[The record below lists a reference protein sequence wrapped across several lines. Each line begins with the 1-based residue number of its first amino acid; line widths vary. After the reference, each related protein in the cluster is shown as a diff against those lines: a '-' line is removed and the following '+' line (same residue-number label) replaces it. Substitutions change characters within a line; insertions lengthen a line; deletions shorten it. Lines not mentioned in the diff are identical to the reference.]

1 MKKLQFKLRD
11 LKIISVI
18 AETRSI
24 GGTATLLGIAQANV
38 SKHLSDF
45 ENRIGLKVFERTT
58 RYLALTQ
65 FGEALVPFI
74 NASLEK
80 HEDLAN
86 FISDYKHE
94 KRGRVTIYGPIGI
107 ISYLSKSV
115 IHEIKDIGDIHI
127 HLKTYNLNRHEFFEG
142 AEFPDDCDILITNTL
157 PKDENLV
164 ASYLTKYAVT
174 AYATQEYLNRHPIK
188 SPEELE
194 SHSCILIDSMMID
207 DANIW
212 RFYPHESDEP
222 REFRVTGNYICD
234 NSQTAF
240 ELARNNLG
248 IFLAHKDNLQQYVK
262 QGIFIPCFNHKYEWR
277 LDLIAIFRKREYQPW
292 RVQYVLD
299 SVLETLRRQIEQD
312 ANRE

>member
-1 MKKLQFKLRD
+1 MNKLQFKMRD

-24 GGTATLLGIAQANV
+24 GGAATLLGIAQANV

-45 ENRIGLKVFERTT
+45 ETRIGLKIFERTT

-65 FGEALVPFI
+65 FGEALVPYI
-74 NASLEK
+74 NATLEK
-80 HEDLAN
+80 NEELAN
-86 FISDYKHE
+86 FVSDYKHE
-94 KRGRVTIYGPIGI
+94 KRGRVTIYGPTGVV
-107 ISYLSKSV
+107 SYLARSV
-115 IHEIKDIGDIHI
+115 IHKIKDIGDIHI

-157 PKDENLV
+157 PKDEGLV

-174 AYATQEYLNRHPIK
+174 AFATQEYLNRNPIN
-188 SPEELE
+188 SPDELVN
-194 SHSCILIDSMMID
+194 HSCILIDSMMID

-212 RFYPHESDEP
+212 KFYPHDSDEV

-234 NSQTAF
+234 NSQNAL

-248 IFLAHKDNLQQYVK
+248 IILAPKVNIQKYIQQGVL
-262 QGIFIPCFNHKYEWR
+262 IPCFNHMHEWK
-277 LDLIAIFRKREYQPW
+277 LDLIAIFRKREYQPR

-299 SVLETLRRQIEQD
+299 GVLENLRMQIEQD
-312 ANRE
+312 VNRE